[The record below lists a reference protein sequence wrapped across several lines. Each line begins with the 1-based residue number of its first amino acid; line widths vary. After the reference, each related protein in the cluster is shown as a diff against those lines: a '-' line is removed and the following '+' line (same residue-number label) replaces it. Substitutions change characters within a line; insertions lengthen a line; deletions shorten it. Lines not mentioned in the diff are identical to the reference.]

1 MSRRSEPIGTIP
13 ILQAARR
20 RFVQWGYS
28 GTSTAQLAE
37 DLGITKAALYYHF
50 PDKEALFLAVVNDYL
65 SELDGELEGIAQLFE
80 LDDREAALS
89 ALATLFLSRNDTS
102 ARIQQLSLQESRH
115 LSDVGQGALSSAY
128 HERMVHPVSILLNRA
143 VDHGWLRPAQG
154 DEPAMIWTFLGL
166 LTAFL
171 KPGHEGTEPSPLSAR
186 AFVRLLLRGLAPDQ
200 GPSQPGAP
208 SC

>member
-1 MSRRSEPIGTIP
+1 VSRRIEPVAN
-13 ILQAARR
+13 ILHAARR
-20 RFVQWGYS
+20 RFLQWGYS

-50 PDKEALFLAVVNDYL
+50 PDKEALFLAVVEEYL
-65 SELDGELEGIAQLFE
+65 SEVEADLAGIEHLFE
-80 LDDREAALS
+80 LEDRETALC
-89 ALATLFLSRNDTS
+89 ALATVFLSRNGTS

-115 LSDVGQGALSSAY
+115 LSPAGQSALSSAY
-128 HERMVHPVSILLNRA
+128 HERMVRPISILLNSSVAR
-143 VDHGWLRPAQG
+143 GWLRAAEE
-154 DEPAMIWTFLGL
+154 DEPALIWTFLGV

-186 AFVRLLLRGLAPDQ
+186 AFVRLLLGGLSPEQATFR
-200 GPSQPGAP
+200 SGAP